1 MSTNIDIQLISEFL
15 QREEI
20 FAKFQY
26 FLEVKNIAET
36 EAESI
41 IKTLEYEDVVEL
53 TDEELHSLESMMNPI
68 KPIYLVN

>member
-1 MSTNIDIQLISEFL
+1 MNTDIQLIAEFL

-36 EAESI
+36 EAETM
-41 IKTLEYEDVVEL
+41 IKTLEHEDE
-53 TDEELHSLESMMNPI
+53 
-68 KPIYLVN
+68 

>member
-36 EAESI
+36 EAEGI
-41 IKTLEYEDVVEL
+41 IKALEYED
-53 TDEELHSLESMMNPI
+53 EESA
-68 KPIYLVN
+68 